1 MLSEGRRHE
10 KRRPPARG
18 TFARTLPRRFG
29 ACTVIRVTLRAT
41 AACLRAL
48 VGEGAQLTVGLR
60 LVFEPTFHEPLVV
73 VVGRTPGLVELHLV
87 PRELVMATF
96 WRGRRLVVP
105 DPLEVEPAAHPSD
118 LAEVGAEA
126 LAPVFRAASRLPSD
140 ANDAPRSDTR
150 DGMRV
155 TVEHG
160 ERVLGAG
167 YPVGEGPEAHT
178 EIALA
183 VLTLV
188 LEVFPAERAYVAPL
202 VSYVPVSAR
211 ASR

>member
-1 MLSEGRRHE
+1 M
-10 KRRPPARG
+10 
-18 TFARTLPRRFG
+18 
-29 ACTVIRVTLRAT
+29 TLRAT

-73 VVGRTPGLVELHLV
+73 VVGRTPGIVELHLV
-87 PRELVMATF
+87 SRDLVMATF

-105 DPLEVEPAAHPSD
+105 DPREVEPAAHPSD

-155 TVEHG
+155 SVEHG
-160 ERVLGAG
+160 DRVLGAG

-178 EIALA
+178 ELARA
-183 VLTLV
+183 VLALV
-188 LEVFPAERAYVAPL
+188 LEVFPAEHARVAPL
-202 VSYVPVSAR
+202 VSYLPTSAR

>member
-29 ACTVIRVTLRAT
+29 ACTVIRVTLGAM

-48 VGEGAQLTVGLR
+48 VGEDALLAGGLR

-73 VVGRTPGLVELHLV
+73 VVGRTPGIVELHLV

-96 WRGRRLVVP
+96 WRGRHLVVP

-160 ERVLGAG
+160 VRVLGAG

-188 LEVFPAERAYVAPL
+188 VEVFPAERANVAPL
-202 VSYVPVSAR
+202 VSYLPASAR